1 MAITGTTSDVL
12 CVDAAMAS
20 VACLDA
26 TAMAVA
32 PDANVVH
39 VGSDNW
45 AYAVCAF
52 VAVPDSPSQHR

>member
-12 CVDAAMAS
+12 CMYAAMAS

-32 PDANVVH
+32 PDAKLVH

-45 AYAVCAF
+45 AYGVCAS
-52 VAVPDSPSQHR
+52 VAVPEHR